1 MTRFSIRPLMLSLL
15 LTFASLLPLQANAYT
30 FVSATNSTTATK
42 TGVVISAGQSLII
55 FAMDGNAGSETLTIS
70 DGTNTY
76 VTRGTTTET
85 FNGWTATLIDCLS
98 PVPGTYTLTLSG
110 ATGGGP
116 QFLILKY
123 TGIASYSTGAW
134 PGAHFGSSVPSSTD
148 GATTSAI
155 TPTSYNALLVG
166 LAANNGGANSYVLSS
181 GTGFTSRF
189 TQGVTG
195 YPSFAEDMEVTSGS
209 HIASFTAGATQTS
222 LIVMGAAYNESGGS
236 SCTNNF
242 WSSTGAFA
250 IPNGT
255 TGSYWST
262 TGLFATPDCSTGSYW
277 LKSGAVGA
285 N

>member
-1 MTRFSIRPLMLSLL
+1 MTVFRGSISAVVLL
-15 LTFASLLPLQANAYT
+15 LVSLLPCTADAFT

-85 FNGWTATLIDCLS
+85 FNNWTATLIDCLS
-98 PVPGTYTLTLSG
+98 PTPGTYTLTLAG

-123 TGIASYSTGAW
+123 TGLASYSAGSYA
-134 PGAHFGSSVPSSTD
+134 GAHFGSSVPSTTD

-166 LAANNGGANSYVLSS
+166 LAANNGGANSFTVST

-209 HIASFTAGATQTS
+209 HIASYTAGAAQSS
-222 LIVMGAAYNESGGS
+222 LVVIGAAYIESGGA

-242 WSSTGAFA
+242 WSSTGAWA

-262 TGLFATPDCSTGSYW
+262 TGAFATPNCSTGSYW
-277 LKSGAVGA
+277 LKSGANGA